1 MRIILAVVVTAI
13 VTATS
18 VGRAQTPI
26 SQADMAVYEGTWVLD
41 VERSGLTMA
50 EAERRVITA
59 SSTGLRVEIHRE
71 ADAYPIALIYQ
82 FDGSTTMNPFGAG
95 TAESKLSREGAGMLL
110 HTVFTVRDQPITVHE
125 LLPARPDGDVL
136 AVDVMLRV
144 EHGYQGV
151 APAAGRTPP
160 NVAKAVKF
168 YRRQR

>member
-59 SSTGLRVEIHRE
+59 SSTGLRVEIQRE

-125 LLPARPDGDVL
+125 LLPARPDGDIL